1 MARSRIIQ
9 SQLGKTLEMEEAEL
23 KKFIG
28 SNNETEIY
36 YRYLIGQDVW
46 YFQRNGGEFSA
57 GYDEFKKF
65 ISLKLGIPFNNI
77 SIVGSAKTRYSF
89 SPSKNFKEFNDDSD
103 FDLIIVSNDMYRK
116 IWSAYREISQQTY
129 LTGYNLKCAN
139 IFNGFVS
146 IRDSDSTYGNEILQD
161 WQRKVRTFKTDLQL
175 KFGIQHEINYR
186 IYSDWESVQD
196 YHVRGIAKLKRETNN
211 EIN

>member
-1 MARSRIIQ
+1 MD
-9 SQLGKTLEMEEAEL
+9 EAEL
-23 KKFIG
+23 KKFIN

-46 YFQRNGGEFSA
+46 YFHRNGGEFSA
-57 GYDEFKKF
+57 DYDEFKKF
-65 ISLKLGIPFNNI
+65 ISLKLEIPFNNI

-89 SPSKNFKEFNDDSD
+89 SPSSNFKEFNDESD
-103 FDLIIVSNDMYRK
+103 FDLIIVSKDMYRN

-129 LTGYNLKCAN
+129 LPGYRCICAN

-146 IRDSDSTYGNEILQD
+146 IKDSDPTHGNEVLQE

-175 KFGIQHEINYR
+175 KFKIHHEINYR

-196 YHVRGIAKLKRETNN
+196 YHVRGIAKLKGEINN
-211 EIN
+211 EVN